1 MVPPPRQLKEL
12 SRPDKSKAIARA
24 LFRSIIGVTGL
35 LLAYGFLPLSAATND
50 ELVLRIIVAGVII
63 VLVLMWEVSL
73 ISRAEFPALS
83 AAAALVNGIT
93 LLVVVFA
100 STYLSLSRADVTS
113 YSEPLGRTG
122 AMYFTMTT
130 LSTVGYGDIV
140 AKSDAARI
148 AVMMQMIFNVA
159 FIGLAVKW
167 IAFTAKR
174 RLGQPEPQ

>member
-1 MVPPPRQLKEL
+1 MVPPPKRLNEV
-12 SRPDKSKAIARA
+12 SRPDKGKAIART
-24 LFRSIIGVTGL
+24 LLRTVGGVAGL

-50 ELVLRIIVAGVII
+50 ELLLRIIVAGVVI
-63 VLVLMWEVSL
+63 VLVLLWEITL

-83 AAAALVNGIT
+83 AAAALINGIT
-93 LLVVVFA
+93 LLVVVF
-100 STYLSLSRADVTS
+100 SSIYLSMSRADVASFT
-113 YSEPLGRTG
+113 EPLGRTG